1 MMHGEYTLSFNGHAV
16 FQQSTVKSGAFN
28 EIRSLDAPQITT
40 LYGALTQTASMMGL
54 DTGILEKIALT
65 PPEPVWD
72 VTRNMLIF
80 SAPFSPFDWQPKWVN
95 RDGEYE
101 YMRRLFPRKIFALWR
116 PRYTLHAF
124 AEDHEAKAFL
134 THSFRLLADRNDGRI
149 GANLKLGYKK
159 KFFGSFSASSKWDDE
174 PLKKFTSGDLNKVR
188 VSEVF
193 SDCPKSFNAV
203 VPLQPI
209 DRVLSYR
216 NIHRERGTRP
226 VSTCDVYAPKSV
238 VLLKPKEA
246 NIRWFLFRRDIL
258 GVSDLIVRRAFGEQK
273 VKAVQALFL
282 THENA

>member
-1 MMHGEYTLSFNGHAV
+1 MLHGEYTLSFNGHAV
-16 FQQSTVKSGAFN
+16 FYHSTVKSGAFN

-40 LYGALTQTASMMGL
+40 IYGALAQTASMMGL
-54 DTGILEKIALT
+54 DLNILDTIALT
-65 PPEPVWD
+65 PPEPTWD

-101 YMRRLFPRKIFALWR
+101 YMRRVFPRRIFALWR

-124 AEDHEAKAFL
+124 AEDGEARTFL
-134 THSFRLLADRNDGRI
+134 AQSFRLLADRSDGRI
-149 GANLKLGYKK
+149 GSDLRLGYKK
-159 KFFGSFSASSKWDDE
+159 KCFGSFTASSRWDDNR
-174 PLKKFTSGDLNKVR
+174 LKELDGGDLSKVR

-193 SDCPKSFNAV
+193 SDCPKQFNAV

-216 NIHRERGTRP
+216 NVHRKRGIRP
-226 VSTCDVYAPKSV
+226 LSICEAYAPRSV
-238 VLLKPKEA
+238 VLVKPEEA
-246 NIRWFLFRRDIL
+246 KIRWFTFQGEML
-258 GVSDLIVRRAFGEQK
+258 GVSDLIVRRAFGDEE

-282 THENA
+282 THVNA